1 MEKCFTTKIYR
12 AFSGVDDSCTAD
24 CVDVQLTPD
33 SDDLSVDEVAIY
45 WKNCVL
51 RRSVY
56 PAGSYVI
63 MVSFTRHPVKAFV
76 TFSKPLK

>member
-12 AFSGVDDSCTAD
+12 AFAGVGESCTAD
-24 CVDVQLTPD
+24 CIDVQLTPD

-51 RRSVY
+51 RRSAY

-76 TFSKPLK
+76 VFSKS

>member
-12 AFSGVDDSCTAD
+12 AFAGVCESCTAD

-33 SDDLSVDEVAIY
+33 SDDLSVDDIAIY
-45 WKNCVL
+45 WKNRVL
-51 RRSVY
+51 HSAAY

-76 TFSKPLK
+76 MFSKS

>member
-76 TFSKPLK
+76 TFCKPLK